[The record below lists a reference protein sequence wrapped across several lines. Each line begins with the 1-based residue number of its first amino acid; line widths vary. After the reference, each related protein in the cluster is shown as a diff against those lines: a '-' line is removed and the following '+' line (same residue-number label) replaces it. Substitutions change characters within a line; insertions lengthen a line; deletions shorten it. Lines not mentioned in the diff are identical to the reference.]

1 MKLSLPQK
9 IPGCVPVATF
19 LLLRI
24 FSLKQS
30 NGGKP
35 LGGSEKFGL
44 SIKRCKLEIE
54 TMVINTV
61 YYSLKVNSAS
71 I

>member
-9 IPGCVPVATF
+9 LPGCVPVAIF

-30 NGGKP
+30 NVGKS

-44 SIKRCKLEIE
+44 SINKLEIE
-54 TMVINTV
+54 TMVINAV

-71 I
+71 T